1 MPDSWWPNT
10 ISRASRADWLRAR
23 SCSRLLAALVRWPSQ
38 AVAPGD
44 ARVVERVETRQA
56 VACAEDCQAALEAR
70 AAGLGDVHEVQ
81 HRVAAARGERQPARE
96 RWRCAQR
103 Q

>member
-1 MPDSWWPNT
+1 MRHNLEGVARRLVA
-10 ISRASRADWLRAR
+10 RAQLLEVVGRAGT
-23 SCSRLLAALVRWPSQ
+23 LAEP
-38 AVAPGD
+38 APGD